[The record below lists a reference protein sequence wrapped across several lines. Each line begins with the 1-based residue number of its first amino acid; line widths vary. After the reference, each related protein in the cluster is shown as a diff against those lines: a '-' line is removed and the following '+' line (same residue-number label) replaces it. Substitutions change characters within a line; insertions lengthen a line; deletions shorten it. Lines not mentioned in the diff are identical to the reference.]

1 MIGEIWIQ
9 ANMTE
14 DGTVH
19 LLVAPG
25 IADRIKDVVVYE
37 IGSPDVKGK
46 FEEENDDPHTD
57 I

>member
-25 IADRIKDVVVYE
+25 IADKIKNVVVYE
-37 IGSPDVKGK
+37 IGSPSVKCT
-46 FEEENDDPHTD
+46 FEEENNDTHMDT
-57 I
+57 

>member
-14 DGTVH
+14 DVTVH

-25 IADRIKDVVVYE
+25 IADKIKNVVVYE
-37 IGSPDVKGK
+37 IGSPAVKCT
-46 FEEENDDPHTD
+46 FEEESQ
-57 I
+57 

>member
-25 IADRIKDVVVYE
+25 IADKIKNVVVYE
-37 IGSPDVKGK
+37 IGSPAVKCT
-46 FEEENDDPHTD
+46 FEEESNDPQMDT
-57 I
+57 

>member
-46 FEEENDDPHTD
+46 FEEENNGPHMDT
-57 I
+57 

>member
-25 IADRIKDVVVYE
+25 IADKIKNVVVYE
-37 IGSPDVKGK
+37 ICSPAVKCT
-46 FEEENDDPHTD
+46 FEEESQ
-57 I
+57 

>member
-9 ANMTE
+9 ASMTE
-14 DGTVH
+14 NGTVH

-46 FEEENDDPHTD
+46 FEEESNEPHMDT
-57 I
+57 

>member
-19 LLVAPG
+19 LLTAPG
-25 IADRIKDVVVYE
+25 IADKIKNVVVYE
-37 IGSPDVKGK
+37 ICSPAVKCT
-46 FEEENDDPHTD
+46 FEEESDDPHMDT
-57 I
+57 

>member
-46 FEEENDDPHTD
+46 FEEENNDQHTD
-57 I
+57 T

>member
-1 MIGEIWIQ
+1 MIDEIQIQ

-25 IADRIKDVVVYE
+25 VADKIKTVLVYE
-37 IGSPDVKGK
+37 IGSPAAKCT
-46 FEEENDDPHTD
+46 FEEENDDPHMDT
-57 I
+57 

>member
-19 LLVAPG
+19 LLAAPS

-46 FEEENDDPHTD
+46 FEEENNDPHMDT
-57 I
+57 

>member
-25 IADRIKDVVVYE
+25 VADKIKDVIVYE
-37 IGSPDVKGK
+37 IGSPTAKCT
-46 FEEENDDPHTD
+46 FEEESDDSHMDT
-57 I
+57 

>member
-25 IADRIKDVVVYE
+25 IADRIKDIVVYE

-46 FEEENDDPHTD
+46 FEEESNDPHMDT
-57 I
+57 

>member
-25 IADRIKDVVVYE
+25 IA
-37 IGSPDVKGK
+37 VKCT
-46 FEEENDDPHTD
+46 FEEESQ
-57 I
+57 